1 MFCWGTVAVVVLVSG
16 CSGEG
21 EEQVD
26 DPLDDG
32 VVTQAEYDAAFAA
45 AQRCIEDRGFVSGGN
60 AVSTDGLS
68 KYFLVDIPEGSTAL
82 PEEASLAI
90 DECAREH
97 LSQVQRQWLLDNVPE
112 GAERDAMWESLIQC
126 LAENGLPGFTPGTP
140 SLEIMQAYGMMAH
153 RPGYDPAQNHAL
165 ECMDS
170 HRLLWPEEIPLEP
183 Y

>member
-1 MFCWGTVAVVVLVSG
+1 VVVALAAG
-16 CSGEG
+16 CSGE
-21 EEQVD
+21 EQV

-32 VVTQAEYDAAFAA
+32 VVTQAEYDAAFAT
-45 AQRCIEDRGFVSGGN
+45 AQRCIEDRGFVTAGN
-60 AVSTDGLS
+60 AVSGDGLS
-68 KYFLVDIPEGSTAL
+68 KYFLVDIPEGATAL
-82 PEEASLAI
+82 PEEGSLAI

-97 LSQVQRQWLLDNVPE
+97 LSQVERQWLLDNVPE

-140 SLEIMQAYGMMAH
+140 SMEIMKAYGELRRQ
-153 RPGYDPAQNHAL
+153 RPEFAASQDNHVIDCL
-165 ECMDS
+165 DI